1 MFNRR
6 LTRTIAVALAVGAV
20 AAPAATASPIDPPLS
35 QDLRGADA
43 QGAPTGYEGRGTYAP
58 TPAEKTQ
65 DLRHADTRDYAAGRG
80 TFNSPDVVVVKSPAE
95 PVATSGGVDWAD
107 IGVGAGGMLS
117 LALIGAGGALIVVR
131 RRSVQLAG

>member
-1 MFNRR
+1 M
-6 LTRTIAVALAVGAV
+6 
-20 AAPAATASPIDPPLS
+20 
-35 QDLRGADA
+35 
-43 QGAPTGYEGRGTYAP
+43 
-58 TPAEKTQ
+58 
-65 DLRHADTRDYAAGRG
+65 
-80 TFNSPDVVVVKSPAE
+80 VVKAPAE